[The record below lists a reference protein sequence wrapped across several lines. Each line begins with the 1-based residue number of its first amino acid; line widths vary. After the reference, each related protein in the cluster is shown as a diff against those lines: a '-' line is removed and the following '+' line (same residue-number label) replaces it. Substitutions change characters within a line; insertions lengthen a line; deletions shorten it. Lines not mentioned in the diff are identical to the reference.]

1 MKMYHTPGGK
11 WAGTE
16 KDWIKA
22 MRAEGHDPK
31 TAARKTIEVPTSK
44 AELMEWLTFY
54 DVRCIER
61 PSASHAVVPQACPA
75 PQAPVGDTC
84 ATTVPDLDTL
94 FAAAPLRKQL
104 RLAVTAIDMADAQV
118 HGGQV

>member
-1 MKMYHTPGGK
+1 MKLYTTPGGT

-22 MRAEGHDPK
+22 MKAEGQDPK
-31 TAARKTIEVPTSK
+31 TASRKTIEVPTSK

-61 PSASHAVVPQACPA
+61 PSASHAVAPQAAPPA
-75 PQAPVGDTC
+75 PQAPVGDTG
-84 ATTVPDLDTL
+84 ASTLPDLDTL

-118 HGGQV
+118 HGG